1 MRRRMLNQMQ
11 TEQDEHSRS
20 EAVKARLV
28 PSLRLMEAMAKE
40 AKARTAQGGVIL
52 PLGPM
57 GENFLREY
65 QNDSVAPQGTM
76 PSSPPVT
83 VPPAPGAPKRKAG
96 WPKGKKRGP
105 RK

>member
-28 PSLRLMEAMAKE
+28 PAVSY
-40 AKARTAQGGVIL
+40 TQW
-52 PLGPM
+52 P
-57 GENFLREY
+57 REFAANICLSIV
-65 QNDSVAPQGTM
+65 NDSVAPQGTM

-83 VPPAPGAPKRKAG
+83 VPPAPGAP
-96 WPKGKKRGP
+96 PKRGP
-105 RK
+105 GRPRKQVP